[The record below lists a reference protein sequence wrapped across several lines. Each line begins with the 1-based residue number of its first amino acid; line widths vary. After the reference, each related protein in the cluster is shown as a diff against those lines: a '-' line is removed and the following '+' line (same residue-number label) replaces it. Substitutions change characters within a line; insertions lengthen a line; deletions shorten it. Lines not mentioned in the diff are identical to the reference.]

1 MLSYSFRRFEF
12 EQVFDWVAQRT
23 RLVGEL
29 AFPEVDLLDLL
40 DLPREAEFWL
50 DRLVSDPSSGPD
62 SGSVNVGP
70 NVPFAT
76 LFV

>member
-1 MLSYSFRRFEF
+1 M
-12 EQVFDWVAQRT
+12 
-23 RLVGEL
+23 
-29 AFPEVDLLDLL
+29 DLLDLL
-40 DLPREAEFWL
+40 DLPREAEFEC
-50 DRLVSDPSSGPD
+50 DRPVSDPSSSPD